1 MAKGQRSIERIPR
14 REPPEFHQSE
24 ASMIGGV
31 IEDGFL
37 NVALDDANQ
46 YGPHAMIILLGLV
59 SILTGLALGLAMIS
73 PIIAVVVAAGII
85 GTSFI
90 GFMRRKRKVR
100 KI

>member
-1 MAKGQRSIERIPR
+1 MAKGQRSVERIPR
-14 REPPEFHQSE
+14 RDPPEFHQSE

-46 YGPHAMIILLGLV
+46 YGPHAMIMLLGLV
-59 SILTGLALGLAMIS
+59 SILTGLVLGLAMIS

-90 GFMRRKRKVR
+90 GFIRRKG
-100 KI
+100 

>member
-1 MAKGQRSIERIPR
+1 
-14 REPPEFHQSE
+14 
-24 ASMIGGV
+24 MIGGV

>member
-1 MAKGQRSIERIPR
+1 
-14 REPPEFHQSE
+14 
-24 ASMIGGV
+24 MIGGV

-90 GFMRRKRKVR
+90 GFMRRKGKVR

>member
-1 MAKGQRSIERIPR
+1 VAKGQRSVERIPR
-14 REPPEFHQSE
+14 RDPPEFHQSE

-46 YGPHAMIILLGLV
+46 YGPHAMIMLLGLV
-59 SILTGLALGLAMIS
+59 SILTGLVLGLAMIS

-90 GFMRRKRKVR
+90 GFIRRKG
-100 KI
+100 

>member
-1 MAKGQRSIERIPR
+1 MTKGQRSIERIPR

-46 YGPHAMIILLGLV
+46 YGPHAMIILLGIV

-90 GFMRRKRKVR
+90 GFMRRKGKVR